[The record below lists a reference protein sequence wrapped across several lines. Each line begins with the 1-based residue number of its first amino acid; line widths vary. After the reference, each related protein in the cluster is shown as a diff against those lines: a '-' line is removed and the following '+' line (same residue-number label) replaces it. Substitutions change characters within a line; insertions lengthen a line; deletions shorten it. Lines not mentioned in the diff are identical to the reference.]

1 MLYTNSPWISITISF
16 LLFSYIYFFSVL
28 LAVIYMFVCCFSLYD
43 CRRRQYTHFYEYL
56 PMCKTAAADIGA
68 GERGGVFA
76 AAAADDDDYD
86 GAIGESYNRPPRTE

>member
-1 MLYTNSPWISITISF
+1 
-16 LLFSYIYFFSVL
+16 
-28 LAVIYMFVCCFSLYD
+28 
-43 CRRRQYTHFYEYL
+43 
-56 PMCKTAAADIGA
+56 MCKTAAADIGA